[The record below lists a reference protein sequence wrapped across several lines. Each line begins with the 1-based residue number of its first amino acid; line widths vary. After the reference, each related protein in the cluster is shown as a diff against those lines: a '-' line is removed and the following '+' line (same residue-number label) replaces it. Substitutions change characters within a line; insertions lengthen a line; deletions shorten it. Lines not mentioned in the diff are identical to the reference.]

1 MQVAAADGQLL
12 GSERDR
18 YVPNVVYSCG
28 SMLHGREL
36 ILPYAMSDKASAIAS
51 ISLDELLGALKDG

>member
-1 MQVAAADGQLL
+1 
-12 GSERDR
+12 
-18 YVPNVVYSCG
+18 
-28 SMLHGREL
+28 MLHGREL